1 MTLFFQVYTYLCM
14 FYMEALSYFLLT
26 LIVFKS
32 MFEPLLKN
40 YSWFIYKVHSW
51 IAAQM
56 NIINSFMYEC

>member
-1 MTLFFQVYTYLCM
+1 MTLFFQVYTYVCM

-40 YSWFIYKVHSW
+40 YFTPDLFIKYIVELLPK
-51 IAAQM
+51 
-56 NIINSFMYEC
+56 